1 MIKLEGDDQNDIKY
15 EGTNGICGKGR
26 GTGCFWGIML
36 VLGIQKI
43 HWSFMSQFIGIPIS
57 IDWDEVGGYIKTL
70 FGKPTQIWLRWMM
83 GGLMVIRYSYG
94 GDNTVNGDY
103 VYDWV
108 NEVNDRMFGL
118 KNIKPTI

>member
-1 MIKLEGDDQNDIKY
+1 
-15 EGTNGICGKGR
+15 
-26 GTGCFWGIML
+26 
-36 VLGIQKI
+36 
-43 HWSFMSQFIGIPIS
+43 
-57 IDWDEVGGYIKTL
+57 
-70 FGKPTQIWLRWMM
+70 
-83 GGLMVIRYSYG
+83 MVIRYSYG